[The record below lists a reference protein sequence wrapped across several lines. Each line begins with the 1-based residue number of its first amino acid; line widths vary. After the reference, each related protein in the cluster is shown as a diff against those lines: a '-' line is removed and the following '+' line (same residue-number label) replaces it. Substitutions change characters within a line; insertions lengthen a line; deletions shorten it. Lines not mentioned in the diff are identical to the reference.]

1 MRATTKKGR
10 QLFWKKKCTPR
21 KKILATPMAKVI
33 ASALM
38 LAVTLDTVNGFRIY
52 TVNSRTASRRLVL
65 VVVLQKM
72 VEDF

>member
-1 MRATTKKGR
+1 
-10 QLFWKKKCTPR
+10 
-21 KKILATPMAKVI
+21 MAKVI